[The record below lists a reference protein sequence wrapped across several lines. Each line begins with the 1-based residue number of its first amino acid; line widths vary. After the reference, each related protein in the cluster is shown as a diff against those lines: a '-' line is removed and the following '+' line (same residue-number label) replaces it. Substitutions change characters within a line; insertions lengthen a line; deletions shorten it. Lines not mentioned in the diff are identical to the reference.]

1 MKRLMAFGFCLS
13 VAIAGTPAD
22 LAIRGQL
29 PNSVNARR
37 VPVSETFDLVVALTN
52 ARVGLFLQHRET
64 PGLIYRLADEDAGDC
79 TMEVD
84 LATARTVLLA
94 CFGDKGLRREN
105 RKFLIDVRAKA
116 VVRAFSYAPFR
127 ATRVFADGGRAVFVA
142 ALFPDGERVAIE
154 YRAPDRFRVL
164 AAAQAKPW
172 ITRAEPDLSLPPPI
186 PQSSYDDF
194 ARARPRRVSD
204 GYARAHTTIAEYRG
218 PAQREGT
225 RLWFGKS
232 FYDAEGHT
240 GVGGFGVY
248 DEATRR
254 FEMFALPEMADW
266 SASAILVEPAA
277 IWFGIGQC
285 GEWGGTSGG
294 LLRYD
299 RATRS
304 ARRTETRGAVSGL
317 ARLGGELL
325 AATSRGIAIFRG
337 EAQQFYLLDR
347 TTDGRIVV
355 VSPE

>member
-1 MKRLMAFGFCLS
+1 MR
-13 VAIAGTPAD
+13 VTPTH
-22 LAIRGQL
+22 
-29 PNSVNARR
+29 PVPC
-37 VPVSETFDLVVALTN
+37 PVSTTVDPGSLGGYGVAGG
-52 ARVGLFLQHRET
+52 A
-64 PGLIYRLADEDAGDC
+64 PGG
-79 TMEVD
+79 
-84 LATARTVLLA
+84 
-94 CFGDKGLRREN
+94 GGLRS
-105 RKFLIDVRAKA
+105 DH
-116 VVRAFSYAPFR
+116 
-127 ATRVFADGGRAVFVA
+127 TR
-142 ALFPDGERVAIE
+142 
-154 YRAPDRFRVL
+154 
-164 AAAQAKPW
+164 
-172 ITRAEPDLSLPPPI
+172 
-186 PQSSYDDF
+186 YDDF

-254 FEMFALPEMADW
+254 FEMFAPPEMADW